1 MRRWPGAAKGRLRP
15 AEHEPAAGD
24 GVQLTAEDEEF
35 RGRIRDWLAL
45 NLAGEFADLR
55 GLGGPGRE
63 HEHFERRLAW
73 NRQLAAA
80 GWTCIGWPAEHG
92 GRGATLAQQV
102 IFHEEY
108 ARSGA
113 PARVGH
119 MGEELLGPTLIAFG
133 TPAQQRRFLGPIAS
147 VRELWC
153 QGYSEPGAG
162 SDLASVTTSAVLDG
176 DDWVITGQKVW
187 TSLATVADWCFLIA
201 RTEPGSRR
209 SAGLSYLLVPMHQPG
224 ITVRPIR
231 QLTGTAEFNEVFF
244 DGARTARDLV
254 VGGVGDGWRV
264 AMATLAIERGVS
276 TLGQQVGYRRELDA
290 LIDVARRNGAA
301 SDPLVRDRLARAW
314 IGLQVMR
321 EQVLSM
327 LARAANN
334 RADNNRADNNRADNN
349 RADSNRADETA
360 AGGLASA
367 DASVV
372 KLLWSRWHRDL
383 GELAM
388 DVLGPA
394 SMLAQG
400 PPYDLDD
407 WQRLHLFS
415 RADTIYGGSQ
425 EIQLGIIADRALG
438 LPRQARP

>member
-1 MRRWPGAAKGRLRP
+1 M
-15 AEHEPAAGD
+15 
-24 GVQLTAEDEEF
+24 QLTADDEQF
-35 RGRIRDWLAL
+35 RNRVRSWLEL
-45 NLAGEFADLR
+45 NLAGEFTRLR

-63 HEHFERRLAW
+63 HEHFEQRLAW
-73 NRQLAAA
+73 NRRLAAA
-80 GWTCIGWPAEHG
+80 GWTCLGWPAEYG
-92 GRGATLAQQV
+92 GQGATLARQV

-133 TPAQQRRFLGPIAS
+133 TPAQKERFLPPITA

-162 SDLASVTTSAVLDG
+162 SDLASVSTSAVLDG
-176 DDWVITGQKVW
+176 DHWVITGQKVW
-187 TSLATVADWCFLIA
+187 TSLATVADWCFLLA
-201 RTEPGSRR
+201 RTEPGSSR
-209 SAGLSYLLVPMHQPG
+209 SRGLSYLLVPMDQPG

-244 DGARTARDLV
+244 DGARTQRELV
-254 VGGVGDGWRV
+254 VGDIGDGWRI

-276 TLGQQVGYRRELDA
+276 TLGQQVGYRRELDG
-290 LIDVARRNGAA
+290 LIDVARQTGAA
-301 SDPLVRDRLARAW
+301 ADPLLRDKLARAW

-327 LARAANN
+327 LDSTDAA
-334 RADNNRADNNRADNN
+334 
-349 RADSNRADETA
+349 
-360 AGGLASA
+360 ASA

-388 DVLGPA
+388 EVLGPA